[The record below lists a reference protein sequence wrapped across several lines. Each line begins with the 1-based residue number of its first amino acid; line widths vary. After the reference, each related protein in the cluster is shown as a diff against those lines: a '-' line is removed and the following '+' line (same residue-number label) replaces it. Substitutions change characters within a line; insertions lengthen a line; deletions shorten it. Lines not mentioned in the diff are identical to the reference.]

1 MSVATASRADV
12 VRTGNANRLSFRT
25 LLQRLVGTDA
35 GWAATVLRVPVGIIF
50 AAHGAQK
57 LFGWF
62 GGYGLEGTGQW
73 LASIGLEPGLLMALL
88 AGGVEFFGGLALAV
102 GALVRPA
109 AALLAFTMV
118 VAILAVHIGNGL
130 FMSNNGYEFGLALL
144 AASVALAISGAGSA
158 SVDRLLAR
166 AGARVRR

>member
-1 MSVATASRADV
+1 MSVATVSRIDTR
-12 VRTGNANRLSFRT
+12 RTGEESESRFKT
-25 LLQRLVGTDA
+25 LVQRLAGTKS
-35 GWAATVLRVPVGIIF
+35 GWAATALRIPVGIIF

-62 GGYGLEGTGQW
+62 GGYGLQGTGQW
-73 LASIGLEPGLLMALL
+73 MASIGLEPGLLMALL
-88 AGGVEFFGGLALAV
+88 AGGAEFFGGLALIV

-109 AALLAFTMV
+109 AAVLAFTMV

-144 AASVALAISGAGSA
+144 AASVALAIGGAGRA
-158 SVDRLLAR
+158 SVDGLMVD
-166 AGARVRR
+166 G